1 MVNGYN
7 GDTTSTRLQYTGS
20 VNGIYNFAEQK
31 KGVWISMISS
41 WTGYGLMYVCQAGDR
56 TDRLLDLITDS
67 RNRRETDLRCFCA
80 TKAFDSLLSVVRP
93 ERYCVDISSMPL
105 ELLPLRFCLH
115 QRQNSHSTGLLS
127 YCNRSTRCSPADTAV
142 LVWEQDEIF
151 AFAFYPW

>member
-56 TDRLLDLITDS
+56 TDRLLHRHIRMSCD
-67 RNRRETDLRCFCA
+67 RRDRLALFLRHNGFQL
-80 TKAFDSLLSVVRP
+80 LLS
-93 ERYCVDISSMPL
+93 S
-105 ELLPLRFCLH
+105 
-115 QRQNSHSTGLLS
+115 LS
-127 YCNRSTRCSPADTAV
+127 RV
-142 LVWEQDEIF
+142 L
-151 AFAFYPW
+151 